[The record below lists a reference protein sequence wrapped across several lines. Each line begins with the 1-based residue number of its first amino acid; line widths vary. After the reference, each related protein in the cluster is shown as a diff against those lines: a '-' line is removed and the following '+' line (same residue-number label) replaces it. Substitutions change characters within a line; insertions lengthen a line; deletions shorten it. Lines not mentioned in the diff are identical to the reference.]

1 MLWVGCPSPRVTRW
15 AWGLGWGWRTALE
28 QAVSVAGGR
37 QPTCVSVRA
46 RAHTLCVC
54 VCEYACECAYGC
66 TMPCASECACTC
78 VLSPRGLPAG
88 ACAVARWASFLPAW
102 RSDAGGLQGEGVL
115 QLSSQSGD
123 RVNQFWPRGP
133 VLGARP
139 REPRQRPGRTLLV
152 DILGDLL
159 GVPAS
164 PHYQRGGPHGQ
175 VQAEPQ
181 AGRPGSWMGARHL
194 DHLLSALM
202 WQAGTRGLRERRRL
216 PGRWTRSDLSRI
228 CSIGRPEGIAQMLA
242 DGVPGRLG
250 GHAPTH
256 DSPGRS
262 EEAG

>member
-102 RSDAGGLQGEGVL
+102 RSDAGGLQGEGVSGPSRL
-115 QLSSQSGD
+115 QVGLSPAAVGESVWETSRSPLSG
-123 RVNQFWPRGP
+123 RASLGGSRSPRGP
-133 VLGARP
+133 G
-139 REPRQRPGRTLLV
+139 G
-152 DILGDLL
+152 
-159 GVPAS
+159 
-164 PHYQRGGPHGQ
+164 RGG
-175 VQAEPQ
+175 
-181 AGRPGSWMGARHL
+181 GATP
-194 DHLLSALM
+194 LS
-202 WQAGTRGLRERRRL
+202 
-216 PGRWTRSDLSRI
+216 PFFS
-228 CSIGRPEGIAQMLA
+228 
-242 DGVPGRLG
+242 
-250 GHAPTH
+250 AP
-256 DSPGRS
+256 S
-262 EEAG
+262 